1 MIFFPILNAPH
12 VEGFTT
18 IANFPPNNWEVKYKG
33 PLNLYLTFFK
43 DGIWHNKFVESMPYN
58 SFKTIFHADLIPLID
73 EDVIPLLSLN
83 ISHLPDTSEELP
95 NPDFLSTR
103 IPSWRASLGL
113 MSEFSKTNYQGEVF
127 PFPPTASMLSL
138 SPFFQLGKDIENYV
152 LLMNVEKKP
161 EYRNSKV
168 NVFDFYTKE
177 LLLTKSVSNNR
188 INIIHLD
195 NLKLNEKS
203 LFALTCHNMAFIPIY
218 FSKSKDGKFL
228 SIEHSHP
235 PAEHVMGNKFD
246 AQRLIKEM
254 CFSQLSK

>member
-161 EYRNSKV
+161 
-168 NVFDFYTKE
+168 
-177 LLLTKSVSNNR
+177 
-188 INIIHLD
+188 
-195 NLKLNEKS
+195 
-203 LFALTCHNMAFIPIY
+203 
-218 FSKSKDGKFL
+218 
-228 SIEHSHP
+228 
-235 PAEHVMGNKFD
+235 
-246 AQRLIKEM
+246 
-254 CFSQLSK
+254 